1 VFQDIIGRQVDLFF
15 SMSKKLLLQQHQP
28 LQTEKE
34 LTIPDIEQ
42 EIECP
47 RCNDIMALCSDFDSL
62 CYLCQ
67 ECNLSLL
74 VN

>member
-1 VFQDIIGRQVDLFF
+1 
-15 SMSKKLLLQQHQP
+15 MSKELLLQQRNQVNP

-47 RCNDIMALCSDFDSL
+47 RCNDIMALSSDFDRL
-62 CYLCQ
+62 YYFCE
-67 ECNLSLL
+67 ECNLSPL

>member
-1 VFQDIIGRQVDLFF
+1 
-15 SMSKKLLLQQHQP
+15 

-47 RCNDIMALCSDFDSL
+47 RCNDIMALSSDFDRL
-62 CYLCQ
+62 YYFCE